1 MAGGERIV
9 VIPQIPTITDGLPQL
24 CIYITDFKSL
34 TGCSKYV
41 HFCI

>member
-9 VIPQIPTITDGLPQL
+9 VTPQIPTKNQDSPQL
-24 CIYITDFKSL
+24 CIYMTDFKSL